1 MKTWRAILASVTV
14 SASCLVTTGCSVT
27 GKSASVDSISR
38 RPFVG
43 IELAPKKRE
52 SAPETQRISR
62 DGSIPLEPA
71 TANLIANAPAKNPSW
86 WQRMKGTDT
95 PKAAITLPRTDLADA
110 PPEPQQIDA
119 SSPMEQI
126 EF

>member
-1 MKTWRAILASVTV
+1 MKTWRTIIAAAAV
-14 SASCLVTTGCSVT
+14 STGCVLTSGCAVT
-27 GKSASVDSISR
+27 GKSATLDSISR

-43 IELAPKKRE
+43 IELGPKKRE
-52 SAPETQRISR
+52 PAPETQRISR

-86 WQRMKGTDT
+86 WQRLKGTET
-95 PKAAITLPRTDLADA
+95 PKAAISLPRTDLAEA
-110 PPEPQQIDA
+110 PPEPQKIDA
-119 SSPMEQI
+119 SSPMEVI